1 MEILSFI
8 FWLFVVGLVVGALAR
23 LLVPDT
29 GGMGI
34 LRTVLAGI
42 GGSFIAGLI
51 SWYLIAKED
60 PWVGLVLAVVCA
72 AVLVFLMRPRP
83 ATYAGGRFR
92 YR

>member
-1 MEILSFI
+1 MELLSFLL
-8 FWLFVVGLVVGALAR
+8 WLFVAGLIVGALAR
-23 LLVPDT
+23 LLVPHT

-51 SWYLIAKED
+51 SWYLIAKEE
-60 PWVGLVLAVVCA
+60 PWVGLVLAVLCA

-83 ATYAGGRFR
+83 TGYAGSRFR